1 MNEEIECITYWM
13 CFSKTGPIRFISHLD
28 LTRAFHRAFFRAGI
42 RMKTSSGFTPHP
54 KFAFALPLSVGMESL
69 SEYAVF
75 TLAEGVTLSPEEVKE
90 RLSRQMPKGVEI
102 LSVEPPRGKFSQ
114 IAAARYEVRLPR
126 MARLCFAA
134 NRLFQSGE
142 ITVEKRTK
150 KGDTVS
156 KNVAGSVKLAQCTT
170 DGEDLVILATLAASG
185 EDYLNPDLLVQ
196 ALQKAAPED
205 PIEEKRIT
213 RLAVLTAEGK
223 EI

>member
-1 MNEEIECITYWM
+1 MNDQIECITYWLR
-13 CFSKTGPIRFISHLD
+13 FSKTGPIRFISHLD

-42 RMKTSSGFTPHP
+42 KMKTSSGFTPHP

-69 SEYAVF
+69 TEYAVF
-75 TLAEGVTLSPEEVKE
+75 TLAEGVDLPPEEVKE
-90 RLSRQMPKGVEI
+90 RLARQMPKGVEI

-114 IAAARYEVRLPR
+114 IAAARYEVRLPH

-134 NRLFQSGE
+134 NRLLAGDE

-156 KNVAGSVKLAQCTT
+156 KNVAGSVKSAECTVE
-170 DGEDLVILATLAASG
+170 GEDLVIFATLSASG

-196 ALQKAAPED
+196 ALQKAAPQET
-205 PIEEKRIT
+205 IEEKRIT
-213 RLAVLTAEGK
+213 RLAVLTADGTEL
-223 EI
+223 